1 MPKIA
6 VAVGVLLIGVGAWA
20 YTASGPGASPT
31 ALIPAVLGAAIA
43 VAGVVGLRSGDARR
57 HAMHAAAAVAL
68 LGALGSL
75 GQLVASPAAG
85 SDDADIS
92 RAAGLLNL
100 TACTLFVLLAAWPF
114 SRARVPGADSE

>member
-1 MPKIA
+1 MPKLA
-6 VAVGVLLIGVGAWA
+6 LAFGAALVVVGVWA

-31 ALIPAVLGAAIA
+31 ALIPAAIGVLLA
-43 VAGVVGLRSGDARR
+43 VAGAVGLRGGSTRR

-85 SDDADIS
+85 SDDAGIAS
-92 RAAGLLNL
+92 AAGLANL
-100 TACTLFVLLAAWPF
+100 VLCAAFVALAVRSFVAAR
-114 SRARVPGADSE
+114 RARA